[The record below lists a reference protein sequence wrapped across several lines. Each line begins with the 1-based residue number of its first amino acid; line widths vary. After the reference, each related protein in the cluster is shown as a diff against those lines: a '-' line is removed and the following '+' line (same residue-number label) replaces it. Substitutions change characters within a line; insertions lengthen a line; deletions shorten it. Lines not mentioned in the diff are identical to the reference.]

1 MELSGK
7 SAIVTGSAVGVGRAT
22 ALELAKRGANV
33 VINYSRSEA
42 EAKEAVAQVEAL
54 GVRALLVRAD
64 VSQDAEV
71 RAMVAQAAEA
81 FGSVD
86 VLVNNAATT
95 AFVNFAD
102 LEGMKEEHWDRLLA
116 VNLKGPFFCSRAVAG
131 PMKQVG
137 QGAIVNVASIAGIR
151 AVGSSIAYAASKAG
165 LINMTVALAR
175 VLAPEVRVNCV
186 APGFIDTRWLRE
198 GLGEVYE
205 PAKQRT
211 AQQTPLGHVASPEDV
226 AQVILS
232 LITGADFV
240 TGQTIVVDGGN
251 AIRA

>member
-1 MELSGK
+1 MDLSGK

-22 ALELAKRGANV
+22 VYELAKRGASV
-33 VINYSRSEA
+33 VVNYSRSEG
-42 EAKEAVAQVEAL
+42 EAKETASEVERL
-54 GVRALLVRAD
+54 GAKALLVRAD
-64 VSQDAEV
+64 VSQDGEV
-71 RAMVAQAAEA
+71 RELVQRTLDA
-81 FGSVD
+81 FGAVH

-102 LEGMKEEHWDRLLA
+102 LDGLTEEHWDRILA

-131 PMKQVG
+131 PMKAAG
-137 QGAIVNVASIAGIR
+137 EGAIVNVASVAGIR

-198 GLGEVYE
+198 GLGQVYE
-205 PAKQRT
+205 PAKQAT
-211 AQQTPLGHVASPEDV
+211 AQQTPLGRVATPEDI
-226 AQVILS
+226 AQVVLS
-232 LITGADFV
+232 LIEGADFV
-240 TGQTIVVDGGN
+240 TGQTLVVDGG
-251 AIRA
+251 AVIKS